1 MHIQLSYEQ
10 EFNDLIFYLQ
20 EKYPKELFNLEGIG
34 DQLDMP
40 KYSKKFF
47 SQHANNTTV
56 ADNSVDANA
65 NVSDMSVIS
74 YVTELVKPFE
84 RLNSMYM
91 LWKYSRQFY
100 NTQFANMVV
109 ESQLI
114 GDFYINDFHH
124 FFLVPYCFNYS
135 TYDIALGGLPYLV
148 QPKCTMPKY
157 LLTFKQQMEQFTV
170 FASNTQSGAAGQAD
184 LLIIM
189 SYFVKQLFT
198 NSSDMHFKLENNEE
212 NLWAYV
218 KDILTTYI
226 YTINQPF
233 RSNQSPFTNVSVYD
247 KYFLENLCK
256 DIYFADGSKPD
267 INIINKLQKIF
278 IDIMNEELER
288 TPITYPVTTACF
300 NVDKEGEIL
309 DKTFLKMIS
318 EKNLKWGFINLYTGS
333 SSTLSSC
340 CFDKNQK
347 VLTRSSDGVKL
358 TTIKEVV
365 DGKWEKYRKN
375 FTIFHNGSWVS
386 AKKVKIKNINKL
398 YKIRTSNN
406 KELLV
411 TDNHIHPTING
422 DIETKFLSTNDYLA
436 FNSRP
441 LSSFPEKNNNLTYE
455 QGFLLGMYIGDGSK
469 YKRKTSESYEVT
481 FSLNESNLK
490 DIPLLKKALDD
501 WNIKK
506 DIHINKAKNNVMF
519 VKIYCKELFDIV
531 SFYILGNYAH
541 EKSMNLNIFEQEEA
555 FRRGIVDGWYASD
568 GGNSNRI
575 YTTSTEL
582 TEQGEALFTSLGINT
597 IINILDRNG
606 ENEVIIRGKKF
617 NRNYP
622 LNCIRWYDM
631 KNKRTMRDVYKIIN
645 NTEYFKI
652 TSIEKYESLDD
663 YVYCFEIN
671 NDEPYFTLPNGII
684 THNCRLR
691 SESTNEY
698 FNSFGAGST
707 KIGSLGVV
715 TLNLP
720 RAAIKSNGD
729 KNKLIKEVE
738 RLTEIA
744 CKINN
749 IKRHILKQRI
759 DNGNLPLYTYGYM
772 ELNKQYSTTGV
783 NGLNETLY
791 YMSEDILNE
800 SGQELQLNIIQ
811 AINKINDKMSKIYKV
826 PTNAEQTPSE
836 NSAIKLCKKDHLL
849 KYQDDFDIYSNQ
861 FIPLTTNADML
872 DRIILQGKFDKEFSG
887 GAICHINV
895 ENKITK
901 TEDMEN
907 LIIESA
913 KKGVVYF
920 AINYNL
926 QKCKNGHMSVG
937 KLNICPICS
946 EVIIENY
953 TRVVGFLTNVK
964 NWNKTRRVL
973 DYPNREFY
981 KDIETEK

>member
-340 CFDKNQK
+340 C
-347 VLTRSSDGVKL
+347 
-358 TTIKEVV
+358 
-365 DGKWEKYRKN
+365 
-375 FTIFHNGSWVS
+375 
-386 AKKVKIKNINKL
+386 
-398 YKIRTSNN
+398 
-406 KELLV
+406 
-411 TDNHIHPTING
+411 
-422 DIETKFLSTNDYLA
+422 
-436 FNSRP
+436 
-441 LSSFPEKNNNLTYE
+441 
-455 QGFLLGMYIGDGSK
+455 
-469 YKRKTSESYEVT
+469 
-481 FSLNESNLK
+481 
-490 DIPLLKKALDD
+490 
-501 WNIKK
+501 
-506 DIHINKAKNNVMF
+506 
-519 VKIYCKELFDIV
+519 
-531 SFYILGNYAH
+531 
-541 EKSMNLNIFEQEEA
+541 
-555 FRRGIVDGWYASD
+555 
-568 GGNSNRI
+568 
-575 YTTSTEL
+575 
-582 TEQGEALFTSLGINT
+582 
-597 IINILDRNG
+597 
-606 ENEVIIRGKKF
+606 
-617 NRNYP
+617 
-622 LNCIRWYDM
+622 
-631 KNKRTMRDVYKIIN
+631 
-645 NTEYFKI
+645 
-652 TSIEKYESLDD
+652 
-663 YVYCFEIN
+663 
-671 NDEPYFTLPNGII
+671 
-684 THNCRLR
+684 RLR

-791 YMSEDILNE
+791 YMGEDILNE